1 MSQTELPSVC
11 SLDDLNGQYVL
22 VRTSLNVPIVNGEV
36 QNQFRLM
43 RALPTI
49 NFLRKQGARVII
61 ASHIG
66 DDHTLSMEPVFN
78 VLKEHLPLTFSPEV
92 VGSKTSM
99 LRDGLKDGE
108 VLLLENLR
116 KDPREKKND
125 ADFARALSDL
135 ADHYVIDDFTSGH
148 REHAS
153 IVGVPAFLPSYI
165 GMTFK
170 HEYEEL
176 TKALEPKH
184 PALFILGG
192 AKFDTKMPLVEKFLE
207 LYDRVF
213 IGGALANDLIKAK
226 GYEVGTSLVSDVS
239 FVGNPLLEH
248 PKLMMPIDVVV
259 DEGREG
265 KRTVAIDAVAP
276 DEKIL
281 DVGPATLV
289 MLAPLIKNAK
299 TILWNGPLGNY
310 ELGFDE
316 QTVTTAKLIAESNG
330 YSILGGGDTI
340 AAIEALGVQE
350 KFGFLSTA
358 GGAMLTFL
366 ELGTLPAIE
375 AIKRGRQ

>member
-1 MSQTELPSVC
+1 MPLPELPSVC
-11 SLDDLNGQYVL
+11 SLNEIAGQYVL
-22 VRTSLNVPIVNGEV
+22 VRTSLNVPVKDGAV
-36 QNQFRLM
+36 ANQFRLM

-49 NFLRKQGARVII
+49 NYLRKQGARII
-61 ASHIG
+61 ICSHIG
-66 DDHTLSMEPVFN
+66 DDHSMSMEPVFN
-78 VLKEHLPLTFSPEV
+78 VLKNHLPLSFSPEV
-92 VGSKTSM
+92 VGAKTSL
-99 LRDGLKDGE
+99 LRDVLKDGE

-125 ADFARALSDL
+125 ADFARALADL
-135 ADHYVIDDFTSGH
+135 AQYFVIDDFTSGH

-153 IVGVPAFLPSYI
+153 VVGVPAFLPSYV

-176 TKALEPKH
+176 AKALEPQH

-239 FVGNPLLEH
+239 LAGSPLLENQ
-248 PKLMMPIDVVV
+248 KLLMPVDVVV
-259 DEGREG
+259 QGKEGSRS
-265 KRTVAIDAVAP
+265 VAIDAVAP
-276 DEKIL
+276 GEKIV
-281 DVGPATLV
+281 DVGPASLV

-299 TILWNGPLGNY
+299 TILWNGPMGNY
-310 ELGFDE
+310 ELGFEE
-316 QTVTTAKLIAESNG
+316 QTVETAKLIAESG
-330 YSILGGGDTI
+330 AYSILGGGDTI
-340 AAIEALGVQE
+340 AAIESLGVQE

-375 AIKRGRQ
+375 AVLHSRRE